1 MASRSLGWVH
11 SLLRRRFSKTLVYA
25 EWDGAVRLTRR
36 ELTRAGWQGLPE
48 DHPRSREDARGW

>member
-1 MASRSLGWVH
+1 MH
-11 SLLRRRFSKTLVYA
+11 SLVRRRFSKTLVYA

-48 DHPRSREDARGW
+48 DHPRSRENARGW